1 MRKLLTLLMA
11 ALLVCSC
18 ATMRAPARL
27 ERLVDP
33 VERHADRYTYADWQ
47 RVGRQYDALV
57 KEYIQNYRNYTT
69 REKQQAM
76 AAIGRFHGLL
86 VDHGIK
92 ESVGVIGSLGAY
104 VGGLVDILRLDAGAV
119 RDFIQDVLGIG
130 GREATGLIER
140 LQRYVK

>member
-1 MRKLLTLLMA
+1 MRKLLTLLLAM
-11 ALLVCSC
+11 LLVCSC
-18 ATMRAPARL
+18 STMRAPAKL
-27 ERLVDP
+27 DRLVDR
-33 VERHADRYTYADWQ
+33 VERHADRYTLSDWQ
-47 RVGRQYDALV
+47 RVGRKYDELV
-57 KEYIQNYRNYTT
+57 KEYVHNYRHYTT

-92 ESVGVIGSLGAY
+92 ESVGVIGSLGSY
-104 VGGLVDILRLDAGAV
+104 VGGLVDILKQDTGAV

-130 GREATGLIER
+130 ARETGSLIDR